1 MQVQTKEF
9 LRNKFREYY
18 SGASIQLPPQLE
30 KREWGLIFF
39 DESYPDIVM
48 RRHKSFANEGEIV
61 DYIRS
66 MVPAHAFHSSAYYF
80 NPAAP
85 TMKEKKWQGADLI
98 FDLDADHLKI
108 KWTTYGEML
117 RKVKDETLKLISFL
131 TDDFGFD
138 ENCIEV
144 VFSGGRGYHIH
155 VRDPEII
162 GLGSPERREIV
173 DYVTGLELEM
183 DRIFGERTI
192 YGDAGRMSAET
203 VRMSSY
209 KDPGWGGRINR
220 WIISFLVDLGRKKD
234 KQAMQILK
242 SFEGIGGERALEILK
257 VARDKSNIDRIKR
270 GNLDVS
276 RKIPVNF
283 WRTLVKM
290 AIADIGV
297 KTDEPVTADTKRLIR
312 LPTSLHGGSGLQVM
326 PLTLDAL
333 NDFDPL
339 TDAVIFGDESVGV
352 NVIKASNVEIKGE
365 EYKVT
370 EGKQNLPEHLAIF
383 LMCRGAAEY
392 EP

>member
-9 LRNKFREYY
+9 LREKFREYY
-18 SGASIQLPPQLE
+18 GSVSIQLPPQFK

-48 RRHKSFANEGEIV
+48 RRHKSFTSENEAI

-66 MVPAHAFHSSAYYF
+66 MVPAHAFHSSAYYS

-85 TMKEKKWQGADLI
+85 TMKEKKWEGADLI
-98 FDLDADHLKI
+98 FDLDADHLNI
-108 KWTTYGEML
+108 KWTTYNDML
-117 RKVKDETLKLISFL
+117 QKVKDETIKLIGFL

-138 ENCIEV
+138 KSYMQV

-155 VRDPEII
+155 VRDPTVI
-162 GLGSPERREIV
+162 GLESPERREIV

-183 DRIFGERTI
+183 DRIFGERII

-209 KDPGWGGRINR
+209 KDTGWGGRINR
-220 WIISFLVDLGRKKD
+220 WIVFFLVNLGRKKD
-234 KQAMQILK
+234 KQAVQSLK
-242 SFEGIGGERALEILK
+242 SFGGIGGERALEILK

-276 RKIPVNF
+276 KKIPVNF
-283 WRTLVKM
+283 WRTLIQM

-312 LPTSLHGGSGLQVM
+312 LPTSLHGGTGFQVV

-339 TDAVIFGDESVGV
+339 RDAVVFGNESVGI
-352 NVIKASNVEIKGE
+352 NVIKASSVEIKGE
-365 EYKVT
+365 EYKLK